1 VVTVPD
7 DSAASIIVAA
17 ARRQCETLPI
27 IARAGSQQSAK
38 LLGAMGATE
47 IVLPEVEGGI
57 QVMRQTLLLLDF
69 PVRQVHSYTEAIRRQ
84 QLEHADGRDERVRVL
99 DQLVHA
105 ARDLEIGWVTLRVD
119 STLAGHSLA
128 AAQLRARTGASVVAL
143 ARDGELSSNPDPT
156 TTLQAGD
163 HLAVIGSPEQLAA
176 VEAVASA

>member
-1 VVTVPD
+1 
-7 DSAASIIVAA
+7 
-17 ARRQCETLPI
+17 
-27 IARAGSQQSAK
+27 
-38 LLGAMGATE
+38 
-47 IVLPEVEGGI
+47 
-57 QVMRQTLLLLDF
+57 MRQTLLLLDF

-84 QLEHADGRDERVRVL
+84 QLERPDVRDEKVRVL

-156 TTLQAGD
+156 TTLQAGA